1 MSEIKTPEYRAEGI
15 YFGLDEDAYH
25 ADPALG
31 SGSVREIEK
40 CPMYYW
46 EDSWM
51 NPLRETKEETPALLF
66 GRALH
71 KLVLEGSAEFSK
83 AYVQAPQ
90 RSDYPEAIVTADEI
104 KDHLR
109 RLGGKLTGA
118 KAELAERL
126 RTIDPSVVLWDDVL
140 AEHAIMCERMKA
152 TTLKGDVYARVV
164 SAANH
169 IVGDERVRAAFQG
182 GRPEVSVFWEEEGV
196 RVKARLDYL
205 RLGSDNG
212 RPLALVCDLKSYAN
226 VLDMPPERAVLRA
239 IAMTRLDMQA
249 ALYLRGTAHVARF
262 IREGKVFGVGGI
274 NPQWIETLASVSADD
289 WRWYWCFYEKE
300 APIAMLRSTRP
311 GAPMVQAG
319 DMAVSRALATY
330 KDYMAT
336 FGTNWRFVDPMPDTE
351 VSETDLPK
359 WLGN

>member
-1 MSEIKTPEYRAEGI
+1 MTDVKPTYLPEGL

-25 ADPALG
+25 ADAALG

-40 CPMYYW
+40 CAMYYW

-51 NPLRETKEETPALLF
+51 NPLREPKEETPALLF

-71 KLVLEGSAEFSK
+71 KLVLEGSAAFMAS
-83 AYVQAPQ
+83 YVQAPQ
-90 RSDYPEAIVTADEI
+90 KADYPEAIDTVDDI
-104 KDHLR
+104 KERLR
-109 RLGGKLTGA
+109 AAGEKLSGT
-118 KAELAERL
+118 KDVLAERL
-126 RTIDPSVVLWDDVL
+126 RAIDPDVTLWSDIL
-140 AEHAIMCERMKA
+140 AAHAEMCARTRA
-152 TTLKGDVYARVV
+152 TTLKSDVYARVI
-164 SAANH
+164 SAAQH
-169 IVGDERVRAAFQG
+169 IVGDERIRSAFQG
-182 GRPEVSVFWEEEGV
+182 GRPEVSIFWEEEGV

-205 RLGSDNG
+205 KLGSDNG

-239 IAMTRLDMQA
+239 IATTRLDMQA
-249 ALYLRGTAHVARF
+249 ALYLRGTAHVGRL
-262 IREGKVFGVGGI
+262 IREGKVFGADGI
-274 NPQWIETLASVSADD
+274 NTEWLKALASVEPKD
-289 WRWYWCFYEKE
+289 WRWFWCFYEKE

-330 KDYMAT
+330 KDYVET

-359 WLGN
+359 WLGTQ